1 MSTNPLLKSTH
12 AQFLVAFAVILVLKW
27 GTLTQP
33 PVWDSTMGLF
43 PAAITLATNGFDVLG
58 LLRMPGFLEGG
69 PNTHSLSVVTL
80 GTAVVLN
87 TTGGGTTGF
96 VVLHLLHF
104 ALAAAAL
111 VALLHFAQP
120 VLGLGASAVL
130 CLSVLL
136 FPVFST
142 QVGYLYFEIP
152 LFLCAILSLLA
163 WSNRRFWP
171 AVLWA
176 TLAFWVKETGII
188 VPAALAMATLL
199 ESRPLAEKLERVGQ
213 VAFPA
218 VLFVGATSLLNRLA
232 SAGSE
237 DLVLLPS
244 IETGAG
250 VWHYLDRFL
259 LGVPDL
265 FALIVLFL
273 AGALYWGPSIARA
286 LQVRESSVQGA
297 EADGQEALRVMGYS
311 SLLILSFL
319 LLFLLFLPVATGFTE
334 VLTRYY
340 VVIIPFLLLWF
351 GYGAKRLLV
360 GRVSSPAAV
369 ALSVLCGFFA
379 LNGGGVF
386 YPLDVDTDAPGND
399 PSLTERSNAYRR
411 LLALEVEA
419 TRHLATLPET
429 AQIYYGHPEHYL
441 FNYPA
446 MGYVDAPLA
455 NGHNLFLEGLP
466 KDPQALP
473 ACLYMLYNYGWLGG
487 ELMRILIQYASV
499 QEGVSTEV
507 IEEFSDGR
515 YKISLIRY
523 RRGEADCPV

>member
-1 MSTNPLLKSTH
+1 MSTNPLVKST
-12 AQFLVAFAVILVLKW
+12 ATQFLVAFSIILVLKW

-58 LLRMPGFLEGG
+58 LLQMPGFLEGG

-80 GTAVVLN
+80 GTAAVLN

-136 FPVFST
+136 FPVFSA
-142 QVGYLYFEIP
+142 QVGHLYFEVP

-163 WSNRRFWP
+163 WSNQRFWP

-176 TLAFWVKETGII
+176 TLAVWVKEPGII
-188 VPAALAMATLL
+188 VPATLAMATLL
-199 ESRPLAEKLERVGQ
+199 ERRLLAEKLKRVGQ

-218 VLFVGATSLLNRLA
+218 ALLMGTTSFLNRLA

-237 DLVLLPS
+237 GPVLLPS
-244 IETGAG
+244 VETAAG
-250 VWHYLDRFL
+250 VWHYLDRYLF
-259 LGVPDL
+259 GVPDL
-265 FALIVLFL
+265 LALIVLFL
-273 AGALYWGPSIARA
+273 AGALFLGRPMVSA
-286 LQVRESSVQGA
+286 LRVSESGRGA
-297 EADGQEALRVMGYS
+297 EAGDQAALRVMGYS
-311 SLLILSFL
+311 GLLILSFL

-340 VVIIPFLLLWF
+340 VVIIPFLLLWL

-369 ALSVLCGFFA
+369 TLSVLCGFFA
-379 LNGGGVF
+379 LNSGGAF
-386 YPLDVDTDAPGND
+386 YPPDIDTDAPGND

-411 LLALEVEA
+411 LLALELEA
-419 TRHLATLPET
+419 TRHLATLPAT

-441 FNYPA
+441 FNYPG
-446 MGYVDAPLA
+446 MGYVDTPLA
-455 NGHNLFLEGLP
+455 NGHNLFLERLP
-466 KDPQALP
+466 QDPQALP

-487 ELMRILIQYASV
+487 ELMRVLIQYAS
-499 QEGVSTEV
+499 EHEEVSTEV
-507 IEEFSDGR
+507 IEEFSDGP

-523 RRGEADCPV
+523 RRREADCPV